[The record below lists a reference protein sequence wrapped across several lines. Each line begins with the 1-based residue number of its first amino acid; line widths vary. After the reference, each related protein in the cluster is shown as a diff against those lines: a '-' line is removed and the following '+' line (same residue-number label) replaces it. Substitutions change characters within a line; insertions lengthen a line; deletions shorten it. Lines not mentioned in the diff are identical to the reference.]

1 MTDNKLK
8 NYLEWL
14 ITPQDD
20 KEQCLFKSEN
30 LVDDYIELKQ
40 RIPLLNRMQLIEE
53 INIQLAP
60 YGLEIKN
67 GF

>member
-1 MTDNKLK
+1 MTDNKLR

-20 KEQCLFKSEN
+20 KEQCLFKSKN

-60 YGLEIKN
+60 YGLEIN
-67 GF
+67 

>member
-1 MTDNKLK
+1 MTDNKLR

-60 YGLEIKN
+60 YGLEIN
-67 GF
+67 YA

>member
-1 MTDNKLK
+1 MTDNKLR

-20 KEQCLFKSEN
+20 KEQSLFKSEN
-30 LVDDYIELKQ
+30 LVDDYIRLKQ

-60 YGLEIKN
+60 YGLEINN

>member
-1 MTDNKLK
+1 MTDNKLR

-60 YGLEIKN
+60 YGLKIN
-67 GF
+67 YA

>member
-1 MTDNKLK
+1 MTDNKLR

-30 LVDDYIELKQ
+30 LVDDYIGLKQ

-60 YGLEIKN
+60 YGLKIN
-67 GF
+67 YA

>member
-1 MTDNKLK
+1 MTDNKLR

-30 LVDDYIELKQ
+30 LVDDYIRLKQ

-60 YGLEIKN
+60 YGLEIN
-67 GF
+67 

>member
-1 MTDNKLK
+1 MTDNKLR

-14 ITPQDD
+14 ITPQDI
-20 KEQCLFKSEN
+20 KEQRLFKSEN
-30 LVDDYIELKQ
+30 LVDDYIGLKQ

-60 YGLEIKN
+60 YSLEIN
-67 GF
+67 

>member
-1 MTDNKLK
+1 MTDNKLR

-14 ITPQDD
+14 ITPQDI
-20 KEQCLFKSEN
+20 KEQSLFKSEN
-30 LVDDYIELKQ
+30 LVDNYIRLKQ

>member
-1 MTDNKLK
+1 MTDNKLR

-20 KEQCLFKSEN
+20 KEQSLFKSEN
-30 LVDDYIELKQ
+30 LVDDYIGLKQ

-60 YGLEIKN
+60 YGLEINN

>member
-1 MTDNKLK
+1 MTDNKLR

-20 KEQCLFKSEN
+20 KEQSLFKSEN
-30 LVDDYIELKQ
+30 LVDDYIRLKQ

-60 YGLEIKN
+60 YGLEIN
-67 GF
+67 

>member
-1 MTDNKLK
+1 MTDNKLR

-30 LVDDYIELKQ
+30 LVDDYIGLKQ

-60 YGLEIKN
+60 YGLEIN
-67 GF
+67 YA

>member
-1 MTDNKLK
+1 MTDNKLR

-30 LVDDYIELKQ
+30 LVDDYIRLKQ

-60 YGLEIKN
+60 YGLEINN

>member
-1 MTDNKLK
+1 MTDNKLR

-14 ITPQDD
+14 ITPQKD
-20 KEQCLFKSEN
+20 KEQSLFKSEN
-30 LVDDYIELKQ
+30 LVDDYIRLKQ

-60 YGLEIKN
+60 YGLEIN
-67 GF
+67 

>member
-1 MTDNKLK
+1 MTDNKLR

-30 LVDDYIELKQ
+30 LVDDYIGLKQ

>member
-1 MTDNKLK
+1 MTDNKLR

-20 KEQCLFKSEN
+20 KEQSLFKSEN
-30 LVDDYIELKQ
+30 LVDDYIRLKQ
-40 RIPLLNRMQLIEE
+40 RIPLLNRMQLIQE

-67 GF
+67 EC